1 MSDAGPVKSAA
12 HSSRISWLA
21 LLASSGT
28 LVCCALPIILV
39 TLGMGAT
46 VAALTS
52 ALPFLIVLSKH
63 KIQVFAFSGL
73 MLLIAGWAMRRNNQ
87 GCPTDPELARLCAAS
102 KKWNKRIYRTSV
114 VIWIIGF
121 LAAYVALPVRM
132 ALGLR
137 GKNHETQTVT

>member
-1 MSDAGPVKSAA
+1 MSSANSVKSASH
-12 HSSRISWLA
+12 HSRTSTGVSWLT
-21 LLASSGT
+21 LFASSGT

-73 MLLIAGWAMRRNNQ
+73 MLLIGGWAMRGNNQ
-87 GCPTDPELARLCAAS
+87 ACPTDPELARLCAAS
-102 KKWNKRIYRTSV
+102 KTWNRRIYWASV
-114 VIWIIGF
+114 VIWVIGF

-132 ALGLR
+132 ALGL
-137 GKNHETQTVT
+137 